1 MTAISDLKAL
11 RNAFGHFVTGVAVV
25 TAQGPDRRRVGMT
38 INSFSSL
45 SLEPPLVLWSIAKT
59 SGSLPA
65 FTTASHFAVHILA
78 ATQQALSDRFAT
90 PSTSKFENIECSEG
104 LGKVPLLA
112 GCAAV
117 FECALHQCIEG
128 GDHLVLIGKVERFNT
143 NPDALP
149 LVFHR
154 GRYVIPEPG
163 GLFSL
168 EPPLSVTNR

>member
-1 MTAISDLKAL
+1 MNDGKAL
-11 RNAFGHFVTGVAVV
+11 RNAFGYFATGVAVV
-25 TAQGPDRRRVGMT
+25 TAEDSNMRRVGMT

-45 SLEPPLVLWSIAKT
+45 SLEPPLILWSIAKT

-65 FTTASHFAVHILA
+65 FTAASHFAVHILA
-78 ATQQALSDRFAT
+78 ATQQSLSDRFAK
-90 PSTSKFENIECSEG
+90 PSTSKFDNIECREG
-104 LGKVPLLA
+104 LGHAPLLA

-117 FECALHQCIEG
+117 FECALLQSIDG
-128 GDHLVLIGKVERFNT
+128 GDHLILVGRVERFNT
-143 NPDALP
+143 NPDTLP

-168 EPPLSVTNR
+168 EPLLSASSQ